1 MSHPLK
7 QLENRVQEDPSA
19 AATNLPD
26 LLRYLESGTPEEKA
40 VASSIYADL
49 AKQRPS
55 KAVST
60 LDQTVPALQSY
71 EPPVRANVA
80 AVFAY
85 VARAHPSA
93 IVAIEE
99 EGQVTPIKNL
109 EALLDDNHDMA
120 RNNAAEAIALLA
132 QDTPGA
138 VASTLHAK
146 GFGRLFTANDKSRRY
161 ALAICSCVAEVDPEQ
176 VHPHLRN
183 IRACVTA
190 SISPAERVTALATLV
205 HVAASTPKVVA
216 NNPEPLFEAATASDE
231 SVRANALAVLAV
243 LAKSYPSA
251 VMDARTVAANSL
263 ESGGRSER
271 VNAAEL
277 LAELAGSS
285 PDHVEFARETLER
298 ARDRDSEEVVQT
310 YAEVALVKLD
320 GGDDRPQTEIGSLVE
335 ETFPGTNLT
344 SVIEEG
350 LQPII
355 QIGELFGSKQHVEDS
370 VVGGGIGNH
379 SSQEDTQ
386 RTNRRRSD
394 PHSRETRNERGNN
407 NRDDR

>member
-19 AATNLPD
+19 AAMNLPD

-93 IVAIEE
+93 IVAIEK

-120 RNNAAEAIALLA
+120 RNNAGEAIALLA
-132 QDTPGA
+132 QDTPGV

-146 GFGRLFTANDKSRRY
+146 GFGRLFTANEKSRQY

-190 SISPAERVTALATLV
+190 SILPAERVTALATLV
-205 HVAASTPKVVA
+205 HIAASTPKVVV
-216 NNPEPLFEAATASDE
+216 NDPEPLFEAATASNE
-231 SVRANALAVLAV
+231 SVRSNALAVLAV

-251 VMDARTVAANSL
+251 VIDARTLAANSL

-285 PDHVEFARETLER
+285 PDHVEFARERLQR

-310 YAEVALVKLD
+310 YAEVALVELD

-335 ETFPGTNLT
+335 ETFRGTNLT

-370 VVGGGIGNH
+370 VVGGGIGNDYDRRGDH
-379 SSQEDTQ
+379 QPEDG
-386 RTNRRRSD
+386 RENRR
-394 PHSRETRNERGNN
+394 PRETHNERRDY
-407 NRDDR
+407 NRDER